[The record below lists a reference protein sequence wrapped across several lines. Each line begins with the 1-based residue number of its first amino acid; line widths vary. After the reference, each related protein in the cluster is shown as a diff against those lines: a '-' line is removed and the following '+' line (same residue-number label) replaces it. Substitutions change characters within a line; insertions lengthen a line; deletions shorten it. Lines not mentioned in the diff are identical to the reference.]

1 MKGLILTIVGLL
13 LCMVSVGMLGG
24 IAIPFI
30 VYGQNTT
37 IDYNPATPALNSATQ
52 LFIAVAG
59 VIGTI
64 GTILASTGILRFQ
77 RAAKYMQTFGT
88 KSKDIAFDQY
98 KLFQAINIGADGK
111 VEMSLKDYQQLMDD
125 AKRRALAAEAQ
136 IKYLDPKKY
145 LPNDPDK
152 DPEMPREADMPGA
165 TDKDISR

>member
-13 LCMVSVGMLGG
+13 LCMVSVGMLGS
-24 IAIPFI
+24 IAFT
-30 VYGQNTT
+30 VYAQNNT
-37 IDYNPATPALNSATQ
+37 IEYNPATPGINSSVQ
-52 LFIAVAG
+52 LFIAIAG

-64 GTILASTGILRFQ
+64 GTVLASTGILRFQ

-88 KSKDIAFDQY
+88 KSKDIAFDNY
-98 KLFQAINIGADGK
+98 HLLQAFNITTDGK
-111 VEMSLKDYQQLMDD
+111 VELSAAQYQSLLDE

-152 DPEMPREADMPGA
+152 DPEMPREDSVSVSTPI
-165 TDKDISR
+165 K

>member
-1 MKGLILTIVGLL
+1 MKELILIAVGLILCTLS
-13 LCMVSVGMLGG
+13 VSMIGG
-24 IAIPFI
+24 IAFT
-30 VYGQNTT
+30 VYGQNNT

-52 LFIAVAG
+52 LFIAIAG

-77 RAAKYMQTFGT
+77 KAAKYMQTFGT

-98 KLFQAINIGADGK
+98 KLFQAMNIGADGK
-111 VEMSLKDYQQLMDD
+111 LEMSLKDYQQLMDD

-136 IKYLDPKKY
+136 IKYLNPKKY

-165 TDKDISR
+165 TDKAISR